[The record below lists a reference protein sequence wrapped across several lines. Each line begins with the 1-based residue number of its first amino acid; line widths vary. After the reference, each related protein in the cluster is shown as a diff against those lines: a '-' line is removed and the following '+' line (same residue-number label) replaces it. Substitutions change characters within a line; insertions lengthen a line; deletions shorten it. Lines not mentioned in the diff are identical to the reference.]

1 MTTLENRI
9 EEFKTVCKALNLRRV
24 RRKFFGDE
32 SGQSL
37 QHFPIKNCKNSL
49 AML

>member
-9 EEFKTVCKALNLRRV
+9 EEFKTVCKAFNLRREYGENYS
-24 RRKFFGDE
+24 GDE
-32 SGQSL
+32 KLL
-37 QHFPIKNCKNSL
+37 QHLPMKNCKLSL